1 MLAAVNPA
9 AVALALWPRERA
21 AAVAIA
27 AAVTWGL
34 VLAAAGFSE
43 PLLDVLDVSAA
54 TFRLATGVVVGL
66 AGARWLVF
74 GASPVDVDTAPGT
87 WQRIGVPLLIP
98 ALVTPQLAMVAIS
111 TGADD
116 GVLVAACDRRPR
128 PPAGL
133 DRGDG
138 GQATAGGMAGR
149 GALSRRAR
157 NTRRL
162 RVGGGRRQ
170 VGVSRWVVT

>member
-9 AVALALWPRERA
+9 AVALVLWPRERA

-54 TFRLATGVVVGL
+54 TFRIAAGVVVGL

-116 GVLVAACDRRPR
+116 GTLVAAGTAAPALLLAWIAATVAKRRR
-128 PPAGL
+128 VGWLVAVRSL
-133 DRGDG
+133 
-138 GQATAGGMAGR
+138 
-149 GALSRRAR
+149 GALGILVAFA
-157 NTRRL
+157 L
-162 RVGGGRRQ
+162 V
-170 VGVSRWVVT
+170 VDGVKSV